1 MSQKGQEGK
10 VRRMLSR
17 KPRLSAVLLALVTGL
32 LIVGCGGG
40 DEGGDGGGG
49 AAAADQTLKWG
60 LGSEFVLD
68 PGLATD
74 TTSAKLVLNIFDPLV
89 KLGDNLEAV
98 PSMAESWDVNG
109 PNVVYHLRS
118 GATWSNGDP
127 VTAEDY
133 EYAWKRALDPELAS
147 DYSYQLYGIKGA
159 VEYNECEKNC
169 AALRDKVAV
178 NATDDQTLEVTLTSA
193 QPWFI
198 QQSAHSVF
206 LPVHQATVEKFGE
219 RWTRPENIVTNGP
232 FSVEAAQPSASI
244 TLVKNAEWRDAAN
257 VKLERVE
264 GRIIVDGTTAVQSF
278 EAGEVDVLDEQL
290 PPAETP
296 RLKETPE
303 YELYPGL
310 GTSYYGFNVKD
321 NIKDINQ
328 RRAMSLA
335 VDRQSIIDNITQAN
349 EKPATA
355 FTPEGMP
362 GREDI
367 VSGEGSPWTPASGD
381 VEQAKELMAKAQNPK
396 KKITIYSNESPPNK
410 EVAEALQSMWKQ
422 IGIDSTIKILEW
434 QQFLEFLGPPPPK
447 AVDIYRLGWVGD
459 FVDDINFLEL
469 WTCDSGNNNTGFCD
483 KEYDALVAK
492 AQKTANN
499 SDRYAIYKQ
508 LEEKL
513 TGQDGAL
520 PFIPLWY
527 ITYPNLE
534 RETVKETFNINLLDQ
549 VDLTKVEIKEG

>member
-1 MSQKGQEGK
+1 
-10 VRRMLSR
+10 MLSR
-17 KPRLSAVLLALVTGL
+17 KPRLSVVLLALVTGL
-32 LIVGCGGG
+32 LVVGCGGG
-40 DEGGDGGGG
+40 DDGGDGGGG
-49 AAAADQTLKWG
+49 TAAADQTLRWG
-60 LGSEFVLD
+60 LGSEVILD

-74 TTSAKLVLNIFDPLV
+74 TTSAKIVLNIYDPLV
-89 KLGDNLEAV
+89 KLGDDLEAV
-98 PSMAESWDVNG
+98 PAMAESWDVNG
-109 PNVVYHLRS
+109 KNVVYHLRS

-127 VTAEDY
+127 VTAKDY
-133 EYAWKRALDPELAS
+133 EYAWKRAVSPELAS
-147 DYSYQLYGIKGA
+147 DYSYQLFGIQGA
-159 VEYNECEKNC
+159 TEYNSCESNC
-169 AALRDKVAV
+169 DALRDKVMV
-178 NATDDQTLEVTLTSA
+178 NATDDQTLEVTLTSV

-206 LPVHQATVEKFGE
+206 LPVHEATVEQFGE

-232 FSVEAAQPSASI
+232 FEVEAAEPSASI
-244 TLVKNAEWRDAAN
+244 TLVKDQDWRDADT

-278 EAGEVDVLDEQL
+278 EAGEVDVIDEQL

-296 RLKETPE
+296 RLKDTPE

-310 GTSYYGFNVKD
+310 GTTYYGFNVKE
-321 NIKDINQ
+321 NITDVNQ

-335 VDRQSIIDNITQAN
+335 IDRQSIIDNITQAN
-349 EKPATA
+349 EAPATA

-367 VSGEGSPWTPASGD
+367 VAGDGSPWTPASGD
-381 VEQAKELMAKAQNPK
+381 IEQAKELMAQAQNPK
-396 KKITIYSNESPPNK
+396 TNITIYSNESPPNK

-422 IGIDSTIKILEW
+422 IGIDSSIKILEW
-434 QQFLEFLGPPPPK
+434 QQYLEFLGPPPPK
-447 AVDIYRLGWVGD
+447 AVDIFRLGWVGD

-483 KEYDALVAK
+483 KEYDALVAEAK
-492 AQKTANN
+492 QTPDNAA
-499 SDRYAIYKQ
+499 RYEIYKQ

-513 TGQDGAL
+513 TGQDGVL

-527 ITYPNLE
+527 ITYQNLE
-534 RETVKETFNINLLDQ
+534 RETVKDTFNINLLDQ
-549 VDLTKVEIKEG
+549 VDLTKVEIKE

>member
-1 MSQKGQEGK
+1 
-10 VRRMLSR
+10 MLSR
-17 KPRLSAVLLALVTGL
+17 NRWLSAVLLSLAAVLFV
-32 LIVGCGGG
+32 VGCGGG
-40 DEGGDGGGG
+40 DDEGNGGGG
-49 AAAADQTLKWG
+49 AAAADQTLRWG

-89 KLGDNLEAV
+89 KLDDDLNAV

-118 GATWSNGDP
+118 GSKWSNGDP
-127 VTAEDY
+127 VTAKDY
-133 EYAWKRALDPELAS
+133 EFAWKRALSPELGS

-169 AALRDKVAV
+169 ASLRDKVAV
-178 NATDDQTLEVTLTSA
+178 KATDDQTLEVTLTST

-206 LPVHQATVEKFGE
+206 LPVHQKTVEQFGE
-219 RWTRPENIVTNGP
+219 RWTRPQNVVTNGP
-232 FSVEAAQPSASI
+232 FKVESAQPSASI
-244 TLVKNAEWRDAAN
+244 TLVKDPNWRDADS

-264 GRIIVDGTTAVQSF
+264 GKIIVDGTTAVQSF
-278 EAGEVDVLDEQL
+278 EANEVDVLDEQL
-290 PPAETP
+290 PAAETP
-296 RLKETPE
+296 RLKDTPE

-310 GTSYYGFNVKD
+310 GTTYYGFNVKD
-321 NIKDINQ
+321 NITDINQ

-349 EKPATA
+349 EKPADS
-355 FTPEGMP
+355 FTPNGMP
-362 GREDI
+362 GKEQ
-367 VSGEGSPWTPASGD
+367 VVPSASPWTPASGD
-381 VEQAKELMAKAQNPK
+381 LEKAKEFMQKAQNPK
-396 KKITIYSNESPPNK
+396 TKITIYTNEGAPNK

-483 KEYDALVAK
+483 KSYDSLVAK
-492 AQKTANN
+492 AKQTPDNGK
-499 SDRYAIYKQ
+499 RFGIYKQ

-513 TGQDGAL
+513 TGQNGAL

-534 RETVKETFNINLLDQ
+534 RESVKDTFQINLLDQ
-549 VDLTKVEIKEG
+549 VDLTKVEIKG

>member
-1 MSQKGQEGK
+1 
-10 VRRMLSR
+10 MLSR
-17 KPRLSAVLLALVTGL
+17 KPRLSAVLLALVMGL
-32 LIVGCGGG
+32 LVVGCGGG
-40 DEGGDGGGG
+40 DEGGDTGGG

-159 VEYNECEKNC
+159 VEYNECESNC
-169 AALRDKVAV
+169 NALRDKVAV

-206 LPVHQATVEKFGE
+206 LPVHKATVEQFGE

-232 FSVEAAQPSASI
+232 FNVEAAQPSASI
-244 TLVKNAEWRDAAN
+244 TLVKNPDWRDAAN

-335 VDRQSIIDNITQAN
+335 IDRQSIIDNITQAN
-349 EKPATA
+349 EKPANA

-367 VSGEGSPWTPASGD
+367 VAGEGSPWTPASGD
-381 VEQAKELMAKAQNPK
+381 LEQAKELMAQAKNPK
-396 KKITIYSNESPPNK
+396 TKITIYSNESSPNK

-447 AVDIYRLGWVGD
+447 AVDIFRLGWVGD

-469 WTCDSGNNNTGFCD
+469 WTCDSGNNNTGYCD
-483 KEYDALVAK
+483 KEYDSLVAK
-492 AQKTANN
+492 AKQTADNTE
-499 SDRYAIYKQ
+499 RYAIYKQ

-513 TGQDGAL
+513 TGQDGFL

-534 RETVKETFNINLLDQ
+534 RETVKETFEINLLDQ
-549 VDLTKVEIKEG
+549 VDLTKVEIKEA

>member
-1 MSQKGQEGK
+1 
-10 VRRMLSR
+10 MLSR
-17 KPRLSAVLLALVTGL
+17 NRRLSAGLLSLFAALV
-32 LIVGCGGG
+32 IVGCGGG
-40 DEGGDGGGG
+40 DDGGDGGGG
-49 AAAADQTLKWG
+49 AAAAEQTLKWG
-60 LGSEFVLD
+60 LGAEFNLD

-74 TTSAKLVLNIFDPLV
+74 TTSAKLVLNLFDPLV
-89 KLGDNLEAV
+89 KLGDDLEAV
-98 PSMAESWDVNG
+98 PSMAESWDVDG
-109 PNVVYHLRS
+109 PKVVYHLRS
-118 GATWSNGDP
+118 GAKWSNGDP
-127 VTAEDY
+127 VTAKDY
-133 EYAWKRALDPELAS
+133 EYGWKRALSPELAS
-147 DYSYQLYGIKGA
+147 DYSYQLYGIKGGT
-159 VEYNECEKNC
+159 EYNSCEKDC
-169 AALRDKVAV
+169 AKLRDAVAIK
-178 NATDDQTLEVTLTSA
+178 ATDDQTLEVTLTST

-206 LPVHQATVEKFGE
+206 LPVHQATIEKFGE

-232 FSVEAAQPSASI
+232 FKVEAAQPSASI
-244 TLVKNAEWRDAAN
+244 TLVKDAGWRDAAN

-264 GRIIVDGTTAVQSF
+264 GKIIVDGTTAVQSF

-290 PPAETP
+290 PAAETP
-296 RLKETPE
+296 RLKDTPE

-310 GTSYYGFNVKD
+310 GTTYYGFNVKE
-321 NIKDINQ
+321 NITDVNQ

-349 EKPATA
+349 EKPANA

-362 GREDI
+362 GFDEI
-367 VSGEGSPWTPASGD
+367 VGEGSPWTPAAGD
-381 VEQAKELMAKAQNPK
+381 LDMAKEYMAKAQNPK
-396 KKITIYSNESPPNK
+396 TKITIYSNEGSPNK

-422 IGIDSTIKILEW
+422 IGIDSSIKILEW

-447 AVDIYRLGWVGD
+447 AVDIFRLGWVGD

-469 WTCDSGNNNTGFCD
+469 WTCDSGNNNTGYCD
-483 KEYDALVAK
+483 KEFDALVAK
-492 AQKTANN
+492 AKQTPDTAA
-499 SDRYAIYKQ
+499 RYAIYKE
-508 LEEKL
+508 LEAKL

-549 VDLTKVEIKEG
+549 VDLTKVEIKG

>member
-1 MSQKGQEGK
+1 
-10 VRRMLSR
+10 MLSR
-17 KPRLSAVLLALVTGL
+17 NRWLSAVLLSLAAVLFV
-32 LIVGCGGG
+32 VGCGGG
-40 DEGGDGGGG
+40 DDEGNGGGG
-49 AAAADQTLKWG
+49 AAATDQTLKWG
-60 LGSEFVLD
+60 LGAEYVLD

-89 KLGDNLEAV
+89 KLGDDLEAL

-118 GATWSNGDP
+118 GTKWSNGDP
-127 VTAEDY
+127 VTAKDY
-133 EYAWKRALDPELAS
+133 EYAWKRALSPELGS

-169 AALRDKVAV
+169 DTLKNAVAV
-178 NATDDQTLEVTLTSA
+178 KATDDQTLEVTLTST

-232 FSVEAAQPSASI
+232 FKVEAAQPSASI
-244 TLVKNAEWRDAAN
+244 TLVKDAGWRDADT

-264 GRIIVDGTTAVQSF
+264 GKIIVDGTTAVQSF

-290 PPAETP
+290 PAAETP
-296 RLKETPE
+296 RLKDTPE

-310 GTSYYGFNVKD
+310 GTTYYGFNVKD
-321 NIKDINQ
+321 NITDVNQ

-349 EKPATA
+349 EKPANA

-362 GREDI
+362 GREEI
-367 VSGEGSPWTPASGD
+367 VGEGSPWTPAAGD
-381 VEQAKELMAKAQNPK
+381 LDMAKEYMSKAKNPK
-396 KKITIYSNESPPNK
+396 KKITIYSNESAPNK

-422 IGIDSTIKILEW
+422 IGIDSSIKILEW

-447 AVDIYRLGWVGD
+447 AVDIFRLGWVGD

-492 AQKTANN
+492 AKQTPDNTA
-499 SDRYAIYKQ
+499 RYEIYKQ
-508 LEEKL
+508 LETKL

-549 VDLTKVEIKEG
+549 VDLTKVEIKG

>member
-1 MSQKGQEGK
+1 
-10 VRRMLSR
+10 MLSR

-32 LIVGCGGG
+32 LVVGCGGG
-40 DEGGDGGGG
+40 DDGGGG
-49 AAAADQTLKWG
+49 GGSAAADQTLKWG

-127 VTAEDY
+127 VTAKDY

-169 AALRDKVAV
+169 NALRDKVAV
-178 NATDDQTLEVTLTSA
+178 KATNDRTLEVTLTSA

-206 LPVHQATVEKFGE
+206 LPVHQATVEQFGE

-244 TLVKNAEWRDAAN
+244 TLVKSPDWRDADT

-321 NIKDINQ
+321 NIKDLNQ

-355 FTPEGMP
+355 FTPDGMP

-381 VEQAKELMAKAQNPK
+381 IEQAKELMAQAKNPK
-396 KKITIYSNESPPNK
+396 KKITIYSNESSPNK

-483 KEYDALVAK
+483 KEYDSLVAK
-492 AQKTANN
+492 AKQTSNN

-534 RETVKETFNINLLDQ
+534 RESVKETFEINLLDQ
-549 VDLTKVEIKEG
+549 VDLTKVEIKES

>member
-1 MSQKGQEGK
+1 MVS
-10 VRRMLSR
+10 RNRWLSV
-17 KPRLSAVLLALVTGL
+17 VLLSLVGVL
-32 LIVGCGGG
+32 LVAACGGG
-40 DEGGDGGGG
+40 DDDGGNGGGG

-60 LGSEFVLD
+60 LGAEYVLD

-89 KLGDNLEAV
+89 KLSDNLEAE

-109 PNVVYHLRS
+109 PNVVYHLRT
-118 GATWSNGDP
+118 GAKWSNGDP
-127 VTAEDY
+127 VTAKDY
-133 EYAWKRALDPELAS
+133 EYAWKRAVSPELGS

-169 AALRDKVAV
+169 DALRDKVAV
-178 NATDDQTLEVTLTSA
+178 KATDDQTLEVTLTST

-206 LPVHQATVEKFGE
+206 LPVHQKTVEQFGE

-232 FSVEAAQPSASI
+232 FKVEAAQPSASI
-244 TLVKNAEWRDAAN
+244 TLVKDPNWRDAAN

-264 GRIIVDGTTAVQSF
+264 GKIIVDGTTAVQSF

-290 PPAETP
+290 PAAETP
-296 RLKETPE
+296 RLKDTPE

-310 GTSYYGFNVKD
+310 GTTYYGFNVKD
-321 NIKDINQ
+321 NITDIHQ

-335 VDRQSIIDNITQAN
+335 VDRQSIIDNITQAS
-349 EKPATA
+349 EKPANA
-355 FTPEGMP
+355 FTPTGMP
-362 GREDI
+362 GEEQI
-367 VSGEGSPWTPASGD
+367 VGDGSPWTPASGD
-381 VEQAKELMAKAQNPK
+381 IDAAKAEMAKATNPK
-396 KKITIYSNESPPNK
+396 KKITIYSNEGAPNK

-422 IGIDSTIKILEW
+422 IGIDSSIKILEW

-492 AQKTANN
+492 AKQTPDNN
-499 SDRYAIYKQ
+499 ARYDIYSQ
-508 LEEKL
+508 LEAKL

-534 RETVKETFNINLLDQ
+534 RESVKDTFKINLLDQ
-549 VDLTKVEIKEG
+549 VDLTKVEIKG

>member
-1 MSQKGQEGK
+1 
-10 VRRMLSR
+10 MLR
-17 KPRLSAVLLALVTGL
+17 QNPRLWAALLALVTGL
-32 LIVGCGGG
+32 LVVGCGGG
-40 DEGGDGGGG
+40 DEGSDTGGG
-49 AAAADQTLKWG
+49 AAAADQTLRWG
-60 LGSEFVLD
+60 LGSEVVLD

-74 TTSAKLVLNIFDPLV
+74 TTSAKIVLNIYDPLV
-89 KLGDNLEAV
+89 KLDDELNAV

-109 PNVVYHLRS
+109 KNVTYHLKS
-118 GATWSNGDP
+118 GAKWSNGDP
-127 VTAEDY
+127 VTAKDY
-133 EYAWKRALDPELAS
+133 EYAWKRAASPELAS
-147 DYSYQLYGIKGA
+147 DYSYQLFGIQGA
-159 VEYNECEKNC
+159 TEYNSCESNC
-169 AALRDKVAV
+169 NALRDKMMVK
-178 NATDDQTLEVTLTSA
+178 ATDDQTLQVTLTST

-206 LPVHQATVEKFGE
+206 LPVHQATVEAAPE

-232 FSVEAAQPSASI
+232 FKVEAAEPSASI
-244 TLVKNAEWRDAAN
+244 TLVKDQEWRDADT

-290 PPAETP
+290 PAAETP

-321 NIKDINQ
+321 NITDINQ

-335 VDRQSIIDNITQAN
+335 IDRQSIIDNITQAN

-362 GREDI
+362 GLEEI
-367 VSGEGSPWTPASGD
+367 VPEPSPWTPASGD
-381 VEQAKELMAKAQNPK
+381 IEQAKEYMAKAQNPK
-396 KKITIYSNESPPNK
+396 TNITIYSNESSPNK

-422 IGIDSTIKILEW
+422 IGINSTIKILEW
-434 QQFLEFLGPPPPK
+434 QQYLEFLGPPPPK

-469 WTCDSGNNNTGFCD
+469 WTCDSGNNNTGYCD
-483 KEYDALVAK
+483 KEFDALVAK
-492 AQKTANN
+492 AKQTPDNAE
-499 SDRYAIYKQ
+499 RYEIYKQ
-508 LEEKL
+508 LEQKL

-527 ITYPNLE
+527 TTYPNLE
-534 RETVKETFNINLLDQ
+534 RENVKDTFSINLLDQ
-549 VDLTKVEIKEG
+549 VDLTKVEIKE

>member
-1 MSQKGQEGK
+1 MK
-10 VRRMLSR
+10 RNRW
-17 KPRLSAVLLALVTGL
+17 LSAVLLVLVAVL
-32 LIVGCGGG
+32 LVAGCGGG
-40 DEGGDGGGG
+40 DDEGTDTGGGG

-60 LGSEFVLD
+60 LGSEFQLD

-74 TTSAKLVLNIFDPLV
+74 TTSAKLVLNIYDPLV
-89 KLGDNLEAV
+89 KLGDDLEAV
-98 PSMAESWDVNG
+98 PAMAESWDVQG
-109 PNVVYHLRS
+109 AKVVYHLLS
-118 GATWSNGDP
+118 GAKWSNGDP
-127 VTAEDY
+127 VTAKDY
-133 EYAWKRALDPELAS
+133 EYAWKRAVSPELGS

-169 AALRDKVAV
+169 AALRDKVGV
-178 NATDDQTLEVTLTSA
+178 KATDDQTLEVTLTSP

-206 LPVHQATVEKFGE
+206 LPVHQKTVEQFGE
-219 RWTRPENIVTNGP
+219 RWTRPQNIVTNGP
-232 FSVEAAQPSASI
+232 FKVEAAQPSASI
-244 TLVKNAEWRDAAN
+244 TLVKNAEWRDAAS

-264 GRIIVDGTTAVQSF
+264 GKIIVDVTTAVQSF

-290 PPAETP
+290 PAAETP

-310 GTSYYGFNVKD
+310 GTTYYGFNVKE
-321 NIKDINQ
+321 NITDVNQ

-335 VDRQSIIDNITQAN
+335 VDRQAIIDNITQAN
-349 EKPATA
+349 EKPANS
-355 FTPEGMP
+355 FTPDGMP
-362 GREDI
+362 GEEEI
-367 VSGEGSPWTPASGD
+367 VGEGSPWTPASGD
-381 VEQAKELMAKAQNPK
+381 VDKAKEYMAMAKNPK
-396 KKITIYSNESPPNK
+396 RKITIYSNEGAPNK

-447 AVDIYRLGWVGD
+447 AVDIYRLGWIGD
-459 FVDDINFLEL
+459 FVDAINFLEL
-469 WTCDSGNNNTGFCD
+469 WTCESGNNNTGFCD
-483 KEYDALVAK
+483 KEYDELVAK
-492 AQKTANN
+492 AKATPDDQ
-499 SDRYAIYKQ
+499 DRYAIYAQ
-508 LEEKL
+508 LEQKL
-513 TGQDGAL
+513 TGEDGAL

-534 RETVKETFNINLLDQ
+534 RESVKETFEINLLDQ

>member
-1 MSQKGQEGK
+1 
-10 VRRMLSR
+10 MLSR
-17 KPRLSAVLLALVTGL
+17 KPRLSVVLLALVTGL
-32 LIVGCGGG
+32 LVVGCGGG
-40 DEGGDGGGG
+40 DDGGDGGGG
-49 AAAADQTLKWG
+49 TAAADQTLRWG
-60 LGSEFVLD
+60 LGSEVILD

-74 TTSAKLVLNIFDPLV
+74 TTSAKIVLNIYDPLV
-89 KLGDNLEAV
+89 KLGDDLEAV
-98 PSMAESWDVNG
+98 PAMAESWDVNG
-109 PNVVYHLRS
+109 KNVVYHLRS

-127 VTAEDY
+127 VTAKDY
-133 EYAWKRALDPELAS
+133 EYAWKRAVSPELAS
-147 DYSYQLYGIKGA
+147 DYSYQLFGIQGA
-159 VEYNECEKNC
+159 TEYNSCESNC
-169 AALRDKVAV
+169 DALRDKVMV
-178 NATDDQTLEVTLTSA
+178 NATDDQTLEVTLTSV

-206 LPVHQATVEKFGE
+206 LPVHEATVEQFGE

-232 FSVEAAQPSASI
+232 FEVEAAEPSASI
-244 TLVKNAEWRDAAN
+244 TLVKDQDWRDADT

-278 EAGEVDVLDEQL
+278 EAGEVDVIDEQL

-296 RLKETPE
+296 RLKDTPE

-310 GTSYYGFNVKD
+310 GTTYYGFNVKE
-321 NIKDINQ
+321 NITDINQ

-335 VDRQSIIDNITQAN
+335 IDRQSIIDNITQAN
-349 EKPATA
+349 EAPATA

-367 VSGEGSPWTPASGD
+367 VAGEGSPWTPASGD
-381 VEQAKELMAKAQNPK
+381 IEQAKELMAQAQNPK
-396 KKITIYSNESPPNK
+396 TNITIYSNESPPNK

-422 IGIDSTIKILEW
+422 IGIDSSIKILEW
-434 QQFLEFLGPPPPK
+434 QQYLEFLGPPPPK
-447 AVDIYRLGWVGD
+447 AVDIFRLGWVGD

-483 KEYDALVAK
+483 KEYDALVAEAK
-492 AQKTANN
+492 QTPDNAA
-499 SDRYAIYKQ
+499 RYEIYKQ

-513 TGQDGAL
+513 TGQDGTL

-527 ITYPNLE
+527 ITYQNLE
-534 RETVKETFNINLLDQ
+534 RETVKDTFNINLLDQ
-549 VDLTKVEIKEG
+549 VDLTKVEIKE

>member
-1 MSQKGQEGK
+1 
-10 VRRMLSR
+10 MLSR
-17 KPRLSAVLLALVTGL
+17 NRWTQAVLLSLVAVL
-32 LIVGCGGG
+32 FVVGCGGG
-40 DEGGDGGGG
+40 DDDEGSGGG
-49 AAAADQTLKWG
+49 AGTAAAEQTLKWG
-60 LGSEFVLD
+60 LGAEYNLD

-74 TTSAKLVLNIFDPLV
+74 TTSAKLVLNLFDPLV
-89 KLGDNLEAV
+89 KLADDLEAV
-98 PSMAESWDVNG
+98 PSMAESWDVTG
-109 PNVVYHLRS
+109 AKVVYHLRS
-118 GATWSNGDP
+118 GAKWSNGDP
-127 VTAEDY
+127 VTAKDY
-133 EYAWKRALDPELAS
+133 EYGWKRALSPELAS

-169 AALRDKVAV
+169 AALRDAVAIK
-178 NATDDQTLEVTLTSA
+178 ATDDQTLEVTLTST

-206 LPVHQATVEKFGE
+206 LPVHQATIEKFGD
-219 RWTRPENIVTNGP
+219 RWTRAENIVTNGP
-232 FSVEAAQPSASI
+232 FKVEDAQPSASI
-244 TLVKNAEWRDAAN
+244 TLIKNPDWRDAAN

-264 GRIIVDGTTAVQSF
+264 GKIIVDGTTAVQSF

-290 PPAETP
+290 PAAETP
-296 RLKETPE
+296 RLKDTPE

-321 NIKDINQ
+321 NITDVNQ

-349 EKPATA
+349 EKPANA
-355 FTPEGMP
+355 FTPDGMP
-362 GREDI
+362 GEEEI
-367 VSGEGSPWTPASGD
+367 VGEGSPFTPASGD
-381 VEQAKELMAKAQNPK
+381 LDMAKEYMAKAQNPK
-396 KKITIYSNESPPNK
+396 TKITIYSNEGAPNK
-410 EVAEALQSMWKQ
+410 EVAQALQSMWKQ

-434 QQFLEFLGPPPPK
+434 QQFLEFLGPPAPK

-483 KEYDALVAK
+483 EEYDALVAK
-492 AQKTANN
+492 AKKTPDNTE
-499 SDRYAIYKQ
+499 RYAIYKE
-508 LEEKL
+508 LEAKL
-513 TGQDGAL
+513 TGPDGAL

-534 RETVKETFNINLLDQ
+534 RETVKETFKINLLDQ
-549 VDLTKVEIKEG
+549 VDLTQVEIKG

>member
-1 MSQKGQEGK
+1 
-10 VRRMLSR
+10 MLR
-17 KPRLSAVLLALVTGL
+17 QNPRLWAALLALVTGL
-32 LIVGCGGG
+32 LVVGCGGG
-40 DEGGDGGGG
+40 DEGSDTGGG

-60 LGSEFVLD
+60 LGSEVVLD

-74 TTSAKLVLNIFDPLV
+74 TTSAKIVLNIYDALV
-89 KLGDNLEAV
+89 KLDDELNAV

-109 PNVVYHLRS
+109 KNVVYHLKS
-118 GATWSNGDP
+118 GAKWSNGDP
-127 VTAEDY
+127 VTAKDY
-133 EYAWKRALDPELAS
+133 EYAWKRAASPELAS
-147 DYSYQLYGIKGA
+147 DYSYQLFGIQGA
-159 VEYNECEKNC
+159 TEYNSCEKNC
-169 AALRDKVAV
+169 NALRDKMAV
-178 NATDDQTLEVTLTSA
+178 KATDDQTLEVTLTST

-206 LPVHQATVEKFGE
+206 LPVHQATVEAAPE

-232 FSVEAAQPSASI
+232 FKVEAAEPSASI
-244 TLVKNAEWRDAAN
+244 TLVKDPEWRDADT

-290 PPAETP
+290 PAAETP

-321 NIKDINQ
+321 NITDINQ

-362 GREDI
+362 GLEEI
-367 VSGEGSPWTPASGD
+367 VPEPSPWTPASGD
-381 VEQAKELMAKAQNPK
+381 IEQAKELMAQAQNPK
-396 KKITIYSNESPPNK
+396 TNITIYSNESSPNK

-422 IGIDSTIKILEW
+422 IGINSTIKILEW
-434 QQFLEFLGPPPPK
+434 QQYLEFLGPPPPK

-483 KEYDALVAK
+483 KEFDALVAK
-492 AQKTANN
+492 AKQTPDNAE
-499 SDRYAIYKQ
+499 RYEIYKQ
-508 LEEKL
+508 LEQKL

-527 ITYPNLE
+527 TTYPNLE
-534 RETVKETFNINLLDQ
+534 RENVKDTFSINLLDQ
-549 VDLTKVEIKEG
+549 VDLTKVEIKE

>member
-1 MSQKGQEGK
+1 
-10 VRRMLSR
+10 MLSR
-17 KPRLSAVLLALVTGL
+17 NRGLSAVLLSVLAALFV
-32 LIVGCGGG
+32 VGCGGG
-40 DEGGDGGGG
+40 DDNEGGGG
-49 AAAADQTLKWG
+49 TTAAADQTLKWG
-60 LGSEFVLD
+60 LGAEFNLD

-89 KLGDNLEAV
+89 KLDDELNAV

-109 PNVVYHLRS
+109 ANVVYHLKT
-118 GATWSNGDP
+118 GAKWSNGDP
-127 VTAEDY
+127 VTAKDY
-133 EYAWKRALDPELAS
+133 EYGWKRALSPELGS
-147 DYSYQLYGIKGA
+147 DYSYQLYGIKGGT
-159 VEYNECEKNC
+159 EYNSCEKNC
-169 AALRDKVAV
+169 AKLRDAVAIK
-178 NATDDQTLEVTLTSA
+178 ATDDQTLEVTLTST

-206 LPVHQATVEKFGE
+206 LPVHEATIEKFGE
-219 RWTRPENIVTNGP
+219 RWTRPENIVTNGA
-232 FSVEAAQPSASI
+232 FKVEAAQPSASI
-244 TLVKNAEWRDAAN
+244 TLVKDPNWRDADT

-264 GRIIVDGTTAVQSF
+264 GKIIVDGTTAVQSF

-290 PPAETP
+290 PAAETP

-310 GTSYYGFNVKD
+310 GTSYYGFNVKE
-321 NIKDINQ
+321 NITDVNQ

-349 EKPATA
+349 EKPAGS
-355 FTPEGMP
+355 FTPDGMP
-362 GREDI
+362 GKEEI
-367 VSGEGSPWTPASGD
+367 VPEGSPWTPASGD
-381 VEQAKELMAKAQNPK
+381 VDMAKEYMAKAKNPK
-396 KKITIYSNESPPNK
+396 KKITIYSNEGAPNK

-422 IGIDSTIKILEW
+422 IGIDSSIKILEW

-483 KEYDALVAK
+483 KSYDDLVAK
-492 AQKTANN
+492 AKNTPDNEA
-499 SDRYAIYKQ
+499 RYAIYKQ
-508 LEEKL
+508 LEDKL

-549 VDLTKVEIKEG
+549 VDLTKVEIKG

>member
-1 MSQKGQEGK
+1 
-10 VRRMLSR
+10 MLSR
-17 KPRLSAVLLALVTGL
+17 NRRLSAVLLALVTAL
-32 LIVGCGGG
+32 LVVGCGGG

-60 LGSEFVLD
+60 LGAEFVLD

-109 PNVVYHLRS
+109 PKVVYHLRS
-118 GATWSNGDP
+118 GSAWSNGDP
-127 VTAEDY
+127 VTAKDY
-133 EYAWKRALDPELAS
+133 EYGWKRALDPELAS

-169 AALRDKVAV
+169 NALRDKVAV
-178 NATDDQTLEVTLTSA
+178 KATDDQTLEVTLTST

-206 LPVHQATVEKFGE
+206 LPVHQATVERFGE

-244 TLVKNAEWRDAAN
+244 TLVKNPEWRDAAN

-321 NIKDINQ
+321 NITDVNQ

-362 GREDI
+362 GFEDI
-367 VSGEGSPWTPASGD
+367 VGEGSPWTPPSGD
-381 VEQAKELMAKAQNPK
+381 LEQARELMSKAQNPK
-396 KKITIYSNESPPNK
+396 TKITIYSNESSPNK

-447 AVDIYRLGWVGD
+447 AVDIFRLGWVGD

-469 WTCDSGNNNTGFCD
+469 WTCDSGNNNTGYCD

-492 AQKTANN
+492 AKQTPDNGE
-499 SDRYAIYKQ
+499 RYAIYKQ

-513 TGQDGAL
+513 TGQDGFL

-534 RETVKETFNINLLDQ
+534 RQTVKDTFKINLLDQ

>member
-1 MSQKGQEGK
+1 MP
-10 VRRMLSR
+10 SR
-17 KPRLSAVLLALVTGL
+17 KRWLPAVLLVLVTGL
-32 LIVGCGGG
+32 LVVGCGG
-40 DEGGDGGGG
+40 DDNGGGGGG

-89 KLGDNLEAV
+89 KLGDDLEAV

-109 PNVVYHLRS
+109 PKVVYHLRS
-118 GATWSNGDP
+118 GAKWTNGDP
-127 VTAEDY
+127 VTAKDY
-133 EYAWKRALDPELAS
+133 EYSWKRALSPELGS
-147 DYSYQLYGIKGA
+147 DYSYQLFGIKGA
-159 VEYNECEKNC
+159 VEYNSCKKNC
-169 AALRDKVAV
+169 DALKNKVAV
-178 NATDDQTLEVTLTSA
+178 KATDDQTLEVTLTST

-206 LPVHQATVEKFGE
+206 LPVHQATVEKYGE

-232 FSVEAAQPSASI
+232 FKVEAAQPSASI
-244 TLVKNAEWRDAAN
+244 TLVKDPDWRDADN

-264 GRIIVDGTTAVQSF
+264 GKIIVDGTTAVQSF
-278 EAGEVDVLDEQL
+278 EAGEVDALDEQL

-296 RLKETPE
+296 RLKDTPE
-303 YELYPGL
+303 YQLYPGL

-335 VDRQSIIDNITQAN
+335 IDRQSIIDNITQAN
-349 EKPATA
+349 EKPANA
-355 FTPEGMP
+355 FTPNGMP
-362 GREDI
+362 GKSDI
-367 VSGEGSPWTPASGD
+367 VSADGSPWTPKSGD
-381 VEQAKELMAKAQNPK
+381 LAKAKEFMAKAKGAK

-447 AVDIYRLGWVGD
+447 SVDVYRLGWVGD

-483 KEYDALVAK
+483 KSYDALVAK
-492 AQKTANN
+492 AKNTPDNDA
-499 SDRYAIYKQ
+499 RYAIYKQ
-508 LEEKL
+508 LEDKL

-534 RETVKETFNINLLDQ
+534 RESVKDTFKINLLDQ
-549 VDLTKVEIKEG
+549 VDLTKVEIKG

>member
-1 MSQKGQEGK
+1 
-10 VRRMLSR
+10 MLR
-17 KPRLSAVLLALVTGL
+17 QNPRLWAALLALVTAL
-32 LIVGCGGG
+32 LVVGCGGD
-40 DEGGDGGGG
+40 DEGSDTGGG
-49 AAAADQTLKWG
+49 AAAADQTLRWG
-60 LGSEFVLD
+60 LGSEVVLD

-74 TTSAKLVLNIFDPLV
+74 TTSAKIVLNIYDPLV
-89 KLGDNLEAV
+89 KLDDELNAV

-109 PNVVYHLRS
+109 KNVTYHLKS
-118 GATWSNGDP
+118 GAKWSNGDP
-127 VTAEDY
+127 VTAKDY
-133 EYAWKRALDPELAS
+133 EYAWKRAASPELAS
-147 DYSYQLYGIKGA
+147 DYSYQLFGIQGA
-159 VEYNECEKNC
+159 TEYNSCESNC
-169 AALRDKVAV
+169 NALRDKMMVK
-178 NATDDQTLEVTLTSA
+178 ATDDQTLQVTLTST

-206 LPVHQATVEKFGE
+206 LPVHQATVEAAPE
-219 RWTRPENIVTNGP
+219 RWTRPESIVTNGP
-232 FSVEAAQPSASI
+232 FKVEAAEPSASI
-244 TLVKNAEWRDAAN
+244 TLVKDPEWRDADT

-290 PPAETP
+290 PAAETP

-321 NIKDINQ
+321 NITDINQ

-362 GREDI
+362 GFEDI
-367 VSGEGSPWTPASGD
+367 VTEASPWTPASGD
-381 VEQAKELMAKAQNPK
+381 IEQAKELMSQAQNPK
-396 KKITIYSNESPPNK
+396 TNITIYSNESSPNK

-422 IGIDSTIKILEW
+422 IGINSTIKILEW
-434 QQFLEFLGPPPPK
+434 QQYLEFLGPPPPK

-469 WTCDSGNNNTGFCD
+469 WTCDSGNNNTGYCD
-483 KEYDALVAK
+483 KEFDALVAK
-492 AQKTANN
+492 AKQTPDNAA
-499 SDRYAIYKQ
+499 RYEIYKQ
-508 LEEKL
+508 LEQKL

-527 ITYPNLE
+527 TTYPNLE
-534 RETVKETFNINLLDQ
+534 RETVKDTFSINLLDQ
-549 VDLTKVEIKEG
+549 VDLTKVEIKE